1 MLWKSYIEKLL
12 SKIENYFFWHIFNVV
27 ERDQTFALLIS
38 YAVRLYST
46 YQNLSLL
53 LITKNNYLPRLFF
66 SQRNLRRH
74 DKHERRRRCRRP
86 APRRRPRLSYLH
98 RRRQQ
103 HQRVLREQQQQQR
116 AGLFGPGTA
125 AAAAHPAGRGGET
138 AAAAADVECEQ
149 RWGNHGLVRG
159 WAACMVSEKLCASVC
174 FIFTYKKR
182 SFFFFLRYPWKIE
195 RRLLSFK
202 FVKLL

>member
-66 SQRNLRRH
+66 
-74 DKHERRRRCRRP
+74 
-86 APRRRPRLSYLH
+86 
-98 RRRQQ
+98 
-103 HQRVLREQQQQQR
+103 
-116 AGLFGPGTA
+116 
-125 AAAAHPAGRGGET
+125 
-138 AAAAADVECEQ
+138 
-149 RWGNHGLVRG
+149 
-159 WAACMVSEKLCASVC
+159 
-174 FIFTYKKR
+174 
-182 SFFFFLRYPWKIE
+182 FLKEI
-195 RRLLSFK
+195 
-202 FVKLL
+202 